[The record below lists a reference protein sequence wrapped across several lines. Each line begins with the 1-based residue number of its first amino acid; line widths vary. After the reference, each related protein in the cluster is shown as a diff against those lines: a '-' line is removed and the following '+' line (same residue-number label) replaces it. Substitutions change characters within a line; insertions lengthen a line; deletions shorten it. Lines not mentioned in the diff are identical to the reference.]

1 MKLENV
7 IYSGDMGIDGFT
19 FMNRYPI
26 QVKQSEHVG
35 RNVVDNFETTIRRV
49 KKDIGYIIAFSF
61 GKGAHEE
68 VARVK
73 TQVLFIE
80 LLAVDKLLEFEEA
93 VKEQGRIFY

>member
-68 VARVK
+68 VARAK
-73 TQVLFIE
+73 QQGLHIE
-80 LLAVDKLLEFEEA
+80 LLAVDKLWEY
-93 VKEQGRIFY
+93 KEPAGQGNA